1 MLKLTNLS
9 NLKEKNLQIYG
20 FNIKNVY
27 VDMLTNIVNEYN
39 IKYQVSNKMKPDFVT
54 SSTPNGFGRENHV
67 IVSK

>member
-1 MLKLTNLS
+1 MLKLTDLS

-54 SSTPNGFGRENHV
+54 SSTPSGFGRENHV